1 MEETDEDFAKCG
13 ISMEEQEHGEEEA
26 LTRDECVDPEA
37 THVVEK
43 KQESDHKNTGSS
55 SSGKAQNAAAVDLE
69 GKEGSKVHDQEET
82 LKESQ
87 EADKKKGT
95 YKDCGFT

>member
-1 MEETDEDFAKCG
+1 M
-13 ISMEEQEHGEEEA
+13 S
-26 LTRDECVDPEA
+26 VDPAA

-43 KQESDHKNTGSS
+43 GQESDRTNPGSS
-55 SSGKAQNAAAVDLE
+55 SSGKAQNAAAVDLK
-69 GKEGSKVHDQEET
+69 GKQGSKVHDQEEA

-87 EADKKKGT
+87 QADKKKGT